1 MGSFPETYN
10 DPKGKLGRVW
20 KAPSSS
26 PPPPPRPACWIRS
39 SSFVFKSSTIFVGSQ
54 LGYLTLFVMLDLDGF
69 LQSLICLA
77 LLAR

>member
-26 PPPPPRPACWIRS
+26 PPPLPDPLAGFVQVASCLNPRP
-39 SSFVFKSSTIFVGSQ
+39 
-54 LGYLTLFVMLDLDGF
+54 YL
-69 LQSLICLA
+69 
-77 LLAR
+77 